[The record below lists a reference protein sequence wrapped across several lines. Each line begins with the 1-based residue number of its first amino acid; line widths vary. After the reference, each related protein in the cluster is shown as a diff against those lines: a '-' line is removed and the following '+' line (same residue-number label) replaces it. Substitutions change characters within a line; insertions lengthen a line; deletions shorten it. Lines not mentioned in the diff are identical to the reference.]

1 MIAGPKLNTPI
12 SASNKSRSNQP
23 TRAKQQSQPV
33 TAIQQSSKMP
43 GGSPRPS
50 FKRTYC
56 PPQSGASS
64 AVHSRARRS
73 SICSKVSNAL
83 TLLFG
88 VLPSV
93 FGSNNA
99 VPFPECQAQIR
110 TYTELHGCQPTDI
123 GVFYPRPGAGLS
135 DLCGNI
141 TSDQA
146 RLLGR
151 LEDGQK
157 GTCSNGVY
165 EDDWRTC
172 ISYLINATSDCNST
186 AWIAP
191 SPMPTPSPES
201 NSFTERPYSF
211 GEILTAVFI
220 PLLAGLR
227 NHHVLSAHDKD
238 IALEDDNQSDQ
249 ESGITA
255 HDKKFNRIKT
265 LIDKAILSND
275 GRVLT
280 SELVFTVG
288 IFAMFLGNF
297 NDEGQ
302 IDSFQNSTGTA
313 SATADFLAQG
323 AYSRPI
329 IYSLSIVLWDLVK
342 QRLGVSSDPYPSQS
356 VSHPLT
362 LCIESLKKP
371 QKNKSVITQL
381 RSVLEGSRYRKLP
394 LKETALSVL
403 MLARRN
409 YAIDPALDGILI
421 VASLLGGSLIQKFVD
436 VSSGTG
442 RLDAI
447 IHELQKNPQRPSDGA
462 GQ

>member
-110 TYTELHGCQPTDI
+110 TYTELHGCQPTAS
-123 GVFYPRPGAGLS
+123 VFLSRPGAGLS

-394 LKETALSVL
+394 LKETALS
-403 MLARRN
+403 
-409 YAIDPALDGILI
+409 ILC
-421 VASLLGGSLIQKFVD
+421 
-436 VSSGTG
+436 
-442 RLDAI
+442 
-447 IHELQKNPQRPSDGA
+447 
-462 GQ
+462 

>member
-1 MIAGPKLNTPI
+1 M
-12 SASNKSRSNQP
+12 
-23 TRAKQQSQPV
+23 
-33 TAIQQSSKMP
+33 
-43 GGSPRPS
+43 
-50 FKRTYC
+50 
-56 PPQSGASS
+56 
-64 AVHSRARRS
+64 
-73 SICSKVSNAL
+73 
-83 TLLFG
+83 
-88 VLPSV
+88 
-93 FGSNNA
+93 
-99 VPFPECQAQIR
+99 
-110 TYTELHGCQPTDI
+110 
-123 GVFYPRPGAGLS
+123 
-135 DLCGNI
+135 CGNI

-191 SPMPTPSPES
+191 SPMPTPSPDS

-275 GRVLT
+275 GRVLI
-280 SELVFTVG
+280 ELVFTVG
-288 IFAMFLGNF
+288 ISVMFLGNF

-302 IDSFQNSTGTA
+302 IDSFQPTGTA
-313 SATADFLAQG
+313 SATADFLA
-323 AYSRPI
+323 R
-329 IYSLSIVLWDLVK
+329 
-342 QRLGVSSDPYPSQS
+342 RL
-356 VSHPLT
+356 
-362 LCIESLKKP
+362 
-371 QKNKSVITQL
+371 
-381 RSVLEGSRYRKLP
+381 
-394 LKETALSVL
+394 
-403 MLARRN
+403 
-409 YAIDPALDGILI
+409 
-421 VASLLGGSLIQKFVD
+421 F
-436 VSSGTG
+436 
-442 RLDAI
+442 
-447 IHELQKNPQRPSDGA
+447 
-462 GQ
+462 